1 MTVSTAV
8 LPTLALILVL
18 GIAAQLAARRLRV
31 PSVLFLIL
39 IGVALGSHGVGLVT
53 RATFGNGLSTVVG
66 LSVAVIV
73 FDGAFG
79 LRRDRLREASRSML
93 LLVTVGAAM
102 AFAGTTVAVHLTLD
116 ETWALSALVGA
127 LLVATGPTVVTP
139 VLEVVELREPVAATL
154 ETEGIVNDVT
164 AAIGAVVVF
173 QVLVVG
179 DGTAART
186 AAVFVYHLG
195 SGVVVGVVVAALL
208 VYILRHLGSVGGE
221 PTRAARFL
229 TLAGAVGAYGG
240 AELLAPEA
248 GVAAAAASGV
258 VVGNAELPHRDEI
271 EVFGRDLTLVS
282 LSFVFISLAA
292 LLDFAAVASL
302 GVAGVAFVAAV
313 VLVVRPLVVFVSVR
327 SRRFTRDEKLFMSAV
342 APRGIIPA
350 SVATLFAVEL
360 ASGGQA
366 TEAETLV
373 GAVFLVIAITVVVQ
387 GGFARQI
394 AEALDVVPMKT
405 IIVGGGHVG
414 RALGERLER
423 RGEFVVIVEED
434 DGVVEDARD
443 AGLTVHPGDGTD
455 RDVLREAG
463 AADAKTVVAATGDDN
478 DNLLVAQHANT
489 EFDVEKIIARVNDP
503 DNVDAFESLDV
514 RAIDA
519 SLATAW
525 TIDNEIERP
534 ALSRWIN
541 RTDGGYD
548 VREIDVTSDTLAG
561 KTIKEIDAEM
571 PDSCIVV
578 EAEHEG
584 ETYVPG
590 ADDVLEYGDC
600 VTVLGREEDV
610 KRALQLLH
618 PRD

>member
-1 MTVSTAV
+1 MSTSIV
-8 LPTLALILVL
+8 LPTVALVLVL
-18 GIAAQLAARRLRV
+18 GIAAQLVARRLRV

-39 IGVALGSHGVGLVT
+39 TGVALGSHGAGLVT
-53 RATFGNGLSTVVG
+53 RGTFGSGLSTVVG

-79 LRRDRLREASRSML
+79 LRRDRLREAPRSML
-93 LLVTVGAAM
+93 LLVTVGALLT
-102 AFAGTTVAVHLTLD
+102 FVGTTLAVHLTLD

-139 VLEVVELREPVAATL
+139 VLEVVDLREPVAATL

-164 AAIGAVVVF
+164 AAIAAVVVF
-173 QVLVVG
+173 QVLVIG
-179 DGTAART
+179 DGTVSRT
-186 AAVFVYHLG
+186 AVVFVYHLG
-195 SGVVVGVVVAALL
+195 SGVAVGVVVAAAL
-208 VYILRHLGSVGGE
+208 VHTLRHLGSVGGE

-229 TLAGAVGAYGG
+229 TLAGAVSAYGG

-248 GVAAAAASGV
+248 GVAAAAASGL
-258 VVGNAELPHRDEI
+258 VVGNADIPHRDEI
-271 EVFGRDLTLVS
+271 EVFGRDLTLVA

-292 LLDFAAVASL
+292 LLDFAAVVSL

-313 VLVVRPLVVFVSVR
+313 VLVVRPLVVFLSVR

-350 SVATLFAVEL
+350 SVATLFAVDL

-366 TEAETLV
+366 AEAQTLL
-373 GAVFLVIAITVVVQ
+373 GAVFLVISVTVVVQ

-414 RALGERLER
+414 RALAERLER
-423 RGEFVVIVEED
+423 RGEFVVVVEED
-434 DGVVEDARD
+434 EDVVEEARD
-443 AGLTVHPGDGTD
+443 VGLTVHPGDGTD

-463 AADAKTVVAATGDDN
+463 AGDAKTFVTATGDDN
-478 DNLLVAQHANT
+478 DNLLAAQHANS
-489 EFDVEKIIARVNDP
+489 EFGVEKIIARVNDS
-503 DNVDAFESLDV
+503 DNVEAFESLDV

-519 SLATAW
+519 ALATAW
-525 TIDNEIERP
+525 TIDNEIEHP

-548 VREIDVTSDTLAG
+548 VREIEVTSDSLAG
-561 KTIKEIDAEM
+561 RTIKEIDAEM

-578 EAEHEG
+578 EAEHDG
-584 ETYVPG
+584 ESYVPG
-590 ADDVLEYGDC
+590 GDDVLEHGDR
-600 VTVLGREEDV
+600 VTVLGREDDV
-610 KRALQLLH
+610 RQAVRLLH